1 MNDILLNYFSPN
13 LTFKNVDSNV
23 DSNISTSSNSKKFLS
38 QYGLKLSANKKT
50 LKLPKIIVINDKC
63 LESNNK
69 STEFLK
75 NNRTEEDINHLD
87 ILSKLNKSR
96 NNKLFIR
103 NNKKAKSNNKISSIV
118 FKNNIISDLNKS
130 SKNNKSFKNNYNS
143 PNYHILI
150 KENLINPYIKR
161 NKNKNFL
168 ENYTERN
175 KNQDKEEKVKEYI
188 DILLNDNKSN
198 KTTVKNGIFT
208 LNNKKEEEYS
218 LTKSIDPKKYIKN
231 MFLDESYNNDVF
243 KTSKV
248 QLDCFNGNEEL
259 RKVNI
264 KKINANNMNNL
275 NTNALKI
282 KTNDTPTKLL
292 IDEMFENQK
301 KLNNFYFGKKL
312 YNKIYYKN
320 KNNDN
325 IHNYLK
331 LKNEN
336 YNKNVVFTLDDKIR
350 NVMKET
356 KIIEK
361 DFNDR
366 HKSRGKIIRKI
377 RQFCDNYDGIVRRAN
392 TYNYKILINNIK

>member
-13 LTFKNVDSNV
+13 LTFKNVDSN
-23 DSNISTSSNSKKFLS
+23 ISTSSNSKKLLS

-103 NNKKAKSNNKISSIV
+103 NNKKAKTNNKISSIV

-243 KTSKV
+243 KTSKM

>member
-1 MNDILLNYFSPN
+1 MN
-13 LTFKNVDSNV
+13 
-23 DSNISTSSNSKKFLS
+23 
-38 QYGLKLSANKKT
+38 
-50 LKLPKIIVINDKC
+50 
-63 LESNNK
+63 
-69 STEFLK
+69 
-75 NNRTEEDINHLD
+75 H
-87 ILSKLNKSR
+87 
-96 NNKLFIR
+96 
-103 NNKKAKSNNKISSIV
+103 
-118 FKNNIISDLNKS
+118 
-130 SKNNKSFKNNYNS
+130 
-143 PNYHILI
+143 
-150 KENLINPYIKR
+150 
-161 NKNKNFL
+161 
-168 ENYTERN
+168 
-175 KNQDKEEKVKEYI
+175 
-188 DILLNDNKSN
+188 
-198 KTTVKNGIFT
+198 
-208 LNNKKEEEYS
+208 
-218 LTKSIDPKKYIKN
+218 
-231 MFLDESYNNDVF
+231 M
-243 KTSKV
+243 

-377 RQFCDNYDGIVRRAN
+377 RQFCDNYDGMVRRAN

>member
-13 LTFKNVDSNV
+13 LTFKNVDSN
-23 DSNISTSSNSKKFLS
+23 ISTFSNSKKLLS
-38 QYGLKLSANKKT
+38 QCGLKLSSNKMT
-50 LKLPKIIVINDKC
+50 LKLPKIIANNDKFI
-63 LESNNK
+63 ESNNNK

-75 NNRTEEDINHLD
+75 NNRTEEDINNLD
-87 ILSKLNKSR
+87 ILSKLNISR

-103 NNKKAKSNNKISSIV
+103 NTKKAKSNNKISSVV
-118 FKNNIISDLNKS
+118 FENNIISDLNKS
-130 SKNNKSFKNNYNS
+130 SKNNKSFKNDYNS
-143 PNYHILI
+143 PNYHII
-150 KENLINPYIKR
+150 VKENLINPYIK
-161 NKNKNFL
+161 KNKNNNCF

-188 DILLNDNKSN
+188 NILLNDNKSN
-198 KTTVKNGIFT
+198 KIAVKNGLYT

-243 KTSKV
+243 KTSKM
-248 QLDCFNGNEEL
+248 QLACFNGNEEL

-301 KLNNFYFGKKL
+301 NLNNFYFGKRL

-325 IHNYLK
+325 FHNYLK

-336 YNKNVVFTLDDKIR
+336 YNKNVVFTLDDKLR
-350 NVMKET
+350 NVIKET

-361 DFNDR
+361 GFIDR

-377 RQFCDNYDGIVRRAN
+377 RQFCDNYDGIVRRAS
-392 TYNYKILINNIK
+392 TYNYKILINNMK

>member
-13 LTFKNVDSNV
+13 LTFKNVDSN
-23 DSNISTSSNSKKFLS
+23 ISTFSNSKKLLS
-38 QYGLKLSANKKT
+38 QCGLKLSGNKMT
-50 LKLPKIIVINDKC
+50 LKLPKIIVNNDKFI
-63 LESNNK
+63 ENNNNK

-75 NNRTEEDINHLD
+75 NNRTEEDINNLD
-87 ILSKLNKSR
+87 ILSKLNISR

-103 NNKKAKSNNKISSIV
+103 NTKKAKSNNKISSIV
-118 FKNNIISDLNKS
+118 FENNIMSDLNKS
-130 SKNNKSFKNNYNS
+130 SKINKSFKNDYNS
-143 PNYHILI
+143 PNYHII
-150 KENLINPYIKR
+150 VKENIINPYIKK
-161 NKNKNFL
+161 NKNNNFL

-188 DILLNDNKSN
+188 NILLNDNKSN
-198 KTTVKNGIFT
+198 KITVKNGLFT

-243 KTSKV
+243 KTSKM
-248 QLDCFNGNEEL
+248 QLACFNGNEEL

-301 KLNNFYFGKKL
+301 NLNNFYFGKRL

-325 IHNYLK
+325 FHNYLK

-336 YNKNVVFTLDDKIR
+336 YNKNVVFTLDDKLR
-350 NVMKET
+350 NVIKET

-361 DFNDR
+361 GFIDR

-377 RQFCDNYDGIVRRAN
+377 RQFCDNYDGIVRRAS
-392 TYNYKILINNIK
+392 TYNYKILINNMK

>member
-13 LTFKNVDSNV
+13 LTFKNVDSN
-23 DSNISTSSNSKKFLS
+23 ISTFSNSKKLLS
-38 QYGLKLSANKKT
+38 QCGLKLSSNKMT
-50 LKLPKIIVINDKC
+50 LKLPKIIANNDKFI
-63 LESNNK
+63 ESNNNK

-75 NNRTEEDINHLD
+75 NNRTEEDINNLD
-87 ILSKLNKSR
+87 ILSKLNISR

-103 NNKKAKSNNKISSIV
+103 NTKKAKSNNKISSIV
-118 FKNNIISDLNKS
+118 FENNIISDLNKS
-130 SKNNKSFKNNYNS
+130 SINNKSFKNDYNS
-143 PNYHILI
+143 PNYHII
-150 KENLINPYIKR
+150 VKENLINPYIK
-161 NKNKNFL
+161 KNKNNNCF

-188 DILLNDNKSN
+188 NILLNDNKSN
-198 KTTVKNGIFT
+198 KIAVKNGLYT

-243 KTSKV
+243 KTSKM
-248 QLDCFNGNEEL
+248 QLACFNGNEEL

-292 IDEMFENQK
+292 IDEMFESQK
-301 KLNNFYFGKKL
+301 NLNNFYFGKRL

-325 IHNYLK
+325 FHNYLK

-336 YNKNVVFTLDDKIR
+336 YNKNVVFTLDDKLR
-350 NVMKET
+350 NVIKET

-361 DFNDR
+361 GFIDR

-377 RQFCDNYDGIVRRAN
+377 RQFCDNYDGIVRRAS
-392 TYNYKILINNIK
+392 TYNYKILINNMK

>member
-13 LTFKNVDSNV
+13 LTFKNVDSN
-23 DSNISTSSNSKKFLS
+23 ISTFSNSKKLLS
-38 QYGLKLSANKKT
+38 QCGLKLSSNKMT
-50 LKLPKIIVINDKC
+50 LKLPKIIANNDKFI
-63 LESNNK
+63 ESNNNK

-75 NNRTEEDINHLD
+75 NNRTEEDINNLD
-87 ILSKLNKSR
+87 ILSKLNISR

-103 NNKKAKSNNKISSIV
+103 NTKKAKSNNKISSVV
-118 FKNNIISDLNKS
+118 FENNIMSDLNKS
-130 SKNNKSFKNNYNS
+130 SKINKSFKNDYNS
-143 PNYHILI
+143 PNYHII
-150 KENLINPYIKR
+150 VKENIINPYIKK
-161 NKNKNFL
+161 NKNNNFL

-188 DILLNDNKSN
+188 NILLNDNKSN
-198 KTTVKNGIFT
+198 KITVKNGLFT

-243 KTSKV
+243 KTSKM
-248 QLDCFNGNEEL
+248 QLACFNGNEEL

-301 KLNNFYFGKKL
+301 NLNNFYFGKRL

-320 KNNDN
+320 KNNN
-325 IHNYLK
+325 NFHNYLK

-336 YNKNVVFTLDDKIR
+336 YNKNVVFTLDDKLR
-350 NVMKET
+350 NVIKET

-361 DFNDR
+361 SFIDR

-377 RQFCDNYDGIVRRAN
+377 RQFCDNYDGIVRRAS
-392 TYNYKILINNIK
+392 TYNYKILINNMK

>member
-1 MNDILLNYFSPN
+1 MTDILFNYFSPN
-13 LTFKNVDSNV
+13 LTFKNAE
-23 DSNISTSSNSKKFLS
+23 SNISTSSNSKKLLS
-38 QYGLKLSANKKT
+38 QYGIKLSANKKT
-50 LKLPKIIVINDKC
+50 LKLPKIIVNNDKFI
-63 LESNNK
+63 ENNNK
-69 STEFLK
+69 STEILK

-87 ILSKLNKSR
+87 LLEKINKSR
-96 NNKLFIR
+96 NNKLFIS
-103 NNKKAKSNNKISSIV
+103 NNKKAKSNNKISSIN
-118 FKNNIISDLNKS
+118 FKNNIISELNKS
-130 SKNNKSFKNNYNS
+130 DKNNKSIENYYIS
-143 PNYHILI
+143 PNYPIII
-150 KENLINPYIKR
+150 KENLIDSYIK
-161 NKNKNFL
+161 KNKNTNSL
-168 ENYTERN
+168 QNYTERN
-175 KNQDKEEKVKEYI
+175 KNKDKEEKVKEYI
-188 DILLNDNKSN
+188 NILLNDNKSN
-198 KTTVKNGIFT
+198 KSIVKKGIYT

-231 MFLDESYNNDVF
+231 LFLDESYNNDVF
-243 KTSKV
+243 KTSKM

-259 RKVNI
+259 RNVNI
-264 KKINANNMNNL
+264 KKINANNMHNL

-301 KLNNFYFGKKL
+301 KLNNFYFGKRL
-312 YNKIYYKN
+312 YNKIFYKK

-336 YNKNVVFTLDDKIR
+336 YNRNVAYTLDDKIR

-361 DFNDR
+361 NFIDR

-377 RQFCDNYDGIVRRAN
+377 RQFCDNYDGIVRRAS
-392 TYNYKILINNIK
+392 TYNYKILINNMK

>member
-13 LTFKNVDSNV
+13 LTFKNVDSN
-23 DSNISTSSNSKKFLS
+23 ISTFSNSKKLLS
-38 QYGLKLSANKKT
+38 QCGLKLSGNKMT
-50 LKLPKIIVINDKC
+50 LKLPKIIVNNDKFI
-63 LESNNK
+63 ENNNNK

-75 NNRTEEDINHLD
+75 NNRTEEDINNLD
-87 ILSKLNKSR
+87 ILSKLNISR

-103 NNKKAKSNNKISSIV
+103 NTKKAKSNNKISSIV
-118 FKNNIISDLNKS
+118 FENNIMSDLNKS
-130 SKNNKSFKNNYNS
+130 SKINKSFKNDYNS
-143 PNYHILI
+143 PNYHII
-150 KENLINPYIKR
+150 VKENIINPYIKK
-161 NKNKNFL
+161 NKNNNFL

-188 DILLNDNKSN
+188 NILLNDNKSN
-198 KTTVKNGIFT
+198 KITVKNGLFT

-243 KTSKV
+243 KTSKM
-248 QLDCFNGNEEL
+248 QLACFNGNEEL

-292 IDEMFENQK
+292 IDEMFESQK
-301 KLNNFYFGKKL
+301 NLNNFYFGKRL

-325 IHNYLK
+325 FHNYLK

-336 YNKNVVFTLDDKIR
+336 YNKNVVFTLDDKLR
-350 NVMKET
+350 NVIKET

-361 DFNDR
+361 GFIDR

-377 RQFCDNYDGIVRRAN
+377 RQFCDNYDGIVRRAS
-392 TYNYKILINNIK
+392 TYNYKILINNMK

>member
-13 LTFKNVDSNV
+13 LTFKNVDSN
-23 DSNISTSSNSKKFLS
+23 ISTFSNSKKLLS
-38 QYGLKLSANKKT
+38 QCGLKLSGNKMT
-50 LKLPKIIVINDKC
+50 LKLPKIIVNNDKFI
-63 LESNNK
+63 ENNNNK

-75 NNRTEEDINHLD
+75 NNRTEEDINNLD
-87 ILSKLNKSR
+87 ILSKLNISR

-103 NNKKAKSNNKISSIV
+103 NTKKAKSNNKISSIA
-118 FKNNIISDLNKS
+118 FENNIMSDLNKS
-130 SKNNKSFKNNYNS
+130 SKINKSFKNDYNS
-143 PNYHILI
+143 PNYHII
-150 KENLINPYIKR
+150 VKENIINPYIKK
-161 NKNKNFL
+161 NKNNNFL

-188 DILLNDNKSN
+188 NILLNDNKSN
-198 KTTVKNGIFT
+198 KITVKNGLFT

-243 KTSKV
+243 KTSKM
-248 QLDCFNGNEEL
+248 QLACFNGNEEL

-264 KKINANNMNNL
+264 KKINANNMHNL

-301 KLNNFYFGKKL
+301 NLNNFYFGKRL

-325 IHNYLK
+325 FHNYLK

-336 YNKNVVFTLDDKIR
+336 YNKNVVFTLDDKLR
-350 NVMKET
+350 NVIKET

-361 DFNDR
+361 GFIDR

-377 RQFCDNYDGIVRRAN
+377 RQFCDNYDGIVRRAS
-392 TYNYKILINNIK
+392 TYNYKILINNMK